1 MAMNYMGQSQKN
13 ISKSYIDLED
23 QIFAKISSDY
33 RFKDILYPFVVLD
46 RDENRVVLGSSKE
59 TVNKVS
65 YNFSL
70 ESAMQEI
77 VGAIINDKLINIVF
91 KIAEDEALVVK
102 KRIDK
107 KSAQKKQQE
116 SILPEIEEQK
126 RDGKCNLIPFPIKD
140 NKVRSDL
147 SVERH
152 AIFAANTFKGDFRS
166 YERKLK
172 DPQTGENFTLR
183 IEVGDKKIRGLGVLK
198 QKHQEAFYKL
208 SQIWSQQNYYI
219 EEEEKTVF
227 GSLELSIY
235 DLVQKLRG
243 DDAGHHYQSTMQL
256 LREMAA
262 IRVCIKKINLED
274 DTCDIQDFTLL
285 SYGINAT
292 QFSEKT
298 LKTKPGGTSK
308 VNIRFSNFV
317 TDNFL
322 KKNIKA
328 LMLGPYLS
336 LEDKGRKG
344 VAQLLY
350 TMLDYELATKDKFN
364 ISLINLCNRLG
375 LAQCKYKSERKRK
388 LESSVKSIFGQKILD
403 SKYEIAVYLE
413 ESEDGEDWIFI
424 ARRKPL

>member
-1 MAMNYMGQSQKN
+1 MAMNYMGQSKKN

-23 QIFAKISSDY
+23 QLFAKISSDY

-46 RDENRVVLGSSKE
+46 RDDNRVVLGSSKE

-147 SVERH
+147 TIERH
-152 AIFAANTFKGDFRS
+152 AIFAANTFKGDFRC

-172 DPQTGENFTLR
+172 DLQTGENFILR
-183 IEVGDKKIRGLGVLK
+183 IEVGDREIQGLGVLK

-208 SQIWSQQNYYI
+208 SQIWSQQDYQLTEKKSYI
-219 EEEEKTVF
+219 H
-227 GSLELSIY
+227 GSIELSVY

-243 DDAGHHYQSTMQL
+243 DDAGQNYKKVIQL
-256 LREMAA
+256 LKEMSL
-262 IRVCIKKINLED
+262 IRINICRINTEEN
-274 DTCDIQDFTLL
+274 TCDVEDFTLL
-285 SYGINAT
+285 SYEWSVRN
-292 QFSEKT
+292 FSLNT
-298 LKTKPGGTSK
+298 MRPNQNGQSLVHISFSK
-308 VNIRFSNFV
+308 FV

-322 KKNIKA
+322 RKNIKS
-328 LMLGPYLS
+328 LMMTPYLA
-336 LEDKGRKG
+336 LKDKGRKG
-344 VAQLLY
+344 IAQLLY
-350 TMLDYELATKDKFN
+350 TMMDYELATKDRFN
-364 ISLINLCNRLG
+364 ISLTNLCNRLG
-375 LAQCKYKSERKRK
+375 LALYRFKSKRK
-388 LESSVKSIFGQKILD
+388 EQLSHSIRMLNDAYILD
-403 SKYEIAVYLE
+403 GNYKINAYIVD
-413 ESEDGEDWIFI
+413 SEDKKDFILI
-424 ARRKPL
+424 ARKIPA